1 MVVTDVNPF
10 YYAAI
15 GGVILGLATSLNYCL
30 RGKVTGMSG
39 MLYAIFFWNRC
50 IHSFIIED
58 IHEKLSIIG
67 GMLVSAGMFFDVFG
81 YGSSNNFAPYGP
93 ELEITKGTSYLGYAL
108 SGLLVGFGTKLGNGC
123 TSGHGLCGIARL
135 SKRSFVAVGTFL
147 LCALAIS
154 TLRYHKTL
162 GPFSDESLNP
172 QLSYHHLVSAN
183 VIIMVGALLP
193 LIGGY
198 LYATLENNT
207 KTAAEMML
215 EQLVTFVTGVLF
227 GLGLLVAG
235 MVRRVNI
242 LGFLGLGTDWNP
254 SLLFVLGCGVMVNLV
269 TFSYMIH
276 YKYSIPYIEKY
287 HISEMLFSTPKT
299 AKSIGNYS

>member
-1 MVVTDVNPF
+1 MVDISTNPL
-10 YYAAI
+10 YYAAA
-15 GGVILGLATSLNYCL
+15 GGLILGLATSLNYCL

-39 MLYAIFFWNRC
+39 IVYNLSVCNKSTILCYAG
-50 IHSFIIED
+50 ELP
-58 IHEKLSIIG
+58 EKLSIVG
-67 GMLVSAGMFFDVFG
+67 GMLVAAGIFFDIFG
-81 YGSSNNFAPYGP
+81 YGTYNGFTPFGP
-93 ELEITKGTSYLGYAL
+93 EYQIVDYTSYVGYAIG
-108 SGLLVGFGTKLGNGC
+108 GLLVGFGTKLGNGC

-276 YKYSIPYIEKY
+276 YKYSVSYIEKY
-287 HISEMLFSTPKT
+287 HISEMLCSTPKT